1 MDDIR
6 RLIVYETYVTY
17 NVLSTITNR
26 THHNGNEIDM
36 ISPYDHSDYRT
47 VLTSYT
53 ILEE

>member
-17 NVLSTITNR
+17 VLSTITNR

-36 ISPYDHSDYRT
+36 ISPYDHSDYHT